1 MPLPDCS
8 NGTLSD
14 EDSLAVQAAH
24 LAALRT
30 RVQAM
35 QSKFGATD
43 VGLIAEFAEAQKNY
57 LESKIRFEER
67 RLAKLD
73 YERSVHAAMEAE
85 RSSAAAVAPAE
96 ETRASPARTERRL
109 LAGSRH
115 FWAVVIFLLGAL
127 ACFLHSP
134 YSYPYP

>member
-1 MPLPDCS
+1 MPLLDCS

-35 QSKFGATD
+35 QSQFGATD
-43 VGLIAEFAEAQKNY
+43 IGLIAEFAEAQKNY
-57 LESKIRFEER
+57 LEAKIRFEEK
-67 RLAKLD
+67 RLAQLD
-73 YERSVHAAMEAE
+73 YERSVQAAIEAE
-85 RSSAAAVAPAE
+85 RSSAEATVPVEQAVS
-96 ETRASPARTERRL
+96 SPVRSERRL

-115 FWAVVIFLLGAL
+115 FWGTVIFLLAAL
-127 ACFLHSP
+127 VCFLHSP
-134 YSYPYP
+134 YSYPHP